1 MSSMTDSHLVPPHG
15 ELRLVEDVPQAF
27 TDLVEELAL
36 GCAGEPPDPPGS
48 ARVGIALSGGE
59 TARAC
64 YERLAES
71 TRVPWPQID
80 CYLGDERC
88 VPPDDRDAN
97 QKMIRE
103 ALLEHVAVGTFHPME
118 CDRAEEYGSLIER
131 AGPLQLI
138 HLGLGPDGHTASLFP
153 GSAALNAPSGKLVAH
168 NLDPSGRNP
177 HERLTLTFEAI
188 NRARLAVF
196 TVSGAS
202 KHDAL
207 LRVLTG
213 EDLPASRVRA
223 ERVVWLC
230 DSDAL
235 GEGLDRV
242 Q

>member
-1 MSSMTDSHLVPPHG
+1 MTDSHLVPPHG

-103 ALLEHVAVGTFHPME
+103 ALLEHVA
-118 CDRAEEYGSLIER
+118 LIER